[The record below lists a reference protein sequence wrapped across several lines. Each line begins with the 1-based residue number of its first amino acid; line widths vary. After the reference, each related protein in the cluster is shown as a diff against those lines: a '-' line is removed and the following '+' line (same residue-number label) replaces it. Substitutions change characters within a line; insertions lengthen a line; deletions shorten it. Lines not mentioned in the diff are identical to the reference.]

1 MDSGRLRHAAAIQS
15 RMSRNPTKSRR
26 KGMANTDFTSI
37 DEYIATQPKA
47 AQVTLKR
54 MRATI
59 QKAVPQAEE
68 AISYQ
73 IPAFKLHG
81 RIMMYFAAWREHYA
95 IYPSSDR
102 LVAAFKNELAPYD
115 LDKGTIR
122 FPIDKP
128 IPMTLIEGIAKFQ
141 ATLATERALLRA
153 SKKR

>member
-1 MDSGRLRHAAAIQS
+1 
-15 RMSRNPTKSRR
+15 
-26 KGMANTDFTSI
+26 MANTDFKSI

-54 MRATI
+54 IRATI
-59 QKAVPQAEE
+59 RKAVPQAEE

-81 RIMMYFAAWREHYA
+81 RIMMYFAAWREHYS

-102 LVAAFKNELAPYD
+102 LVAAFKKELAPYD

-122 FPIDKP
+122 FPIDEP

-141 ATLATERALLRA
+141 ATLATERALSRA
-153 SKKR
+153 AKKR

>member
-1 MDSGRLRHAAAIQS
+1 MRRLYNR
-15 RMSRNPTKSRR
+15 RMSRNSTKSRPKR
-26 KGMANTDFTSI
+26 MANTDFKSI

-47 AQVTLKR
+47 TQTTLKR
-54 MRATI
+54 IRATI
-59 QKAVPQAEE
+59 RKAVPEAEE

-81 RIMMYFAAWREHYA
+81 RIMMYFAAWREHYS

-102 LVAAFKNELAPYD
+102 LVAAFKKELAPYD

-122 FPIDKP
+122 FPIDEP

-141 ATLATERALLRA
+141 ATLATERALSRA
-153 SKKR
+153 AQKR

>member
-1 MDSGRLRHAAAIQS
+1 
-15 RMSRNPTKSRR
+15 MSRNSTMSRR
-26 KGMANTDFTSI
+26 KRMANTDFTSI

-47 AQVTLKR
+47 TQMTLKR
-54 MRATI
+54 IRATI
-59 QKAVPQAEE
+59 RKAVPQAEE

-81 RIMMYFAAWREHYA
+81 RIMMYFAAWREHYS

-102 LVAAFKNELAPYD
+102 LVAAFKKELAPYD

-122 FPIDKP
+122 FPIDEP

-141 ATLATERALLRA
+141 ATLATERSLSRA
-153 SKKR
+153 AKKR